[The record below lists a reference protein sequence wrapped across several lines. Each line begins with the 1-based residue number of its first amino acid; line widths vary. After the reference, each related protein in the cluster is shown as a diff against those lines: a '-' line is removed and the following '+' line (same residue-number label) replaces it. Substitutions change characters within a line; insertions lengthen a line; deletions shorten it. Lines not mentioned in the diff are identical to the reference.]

1 MIGSATRSR
10 LFELRRDRS
19 AAERS
24 AELLDRK
31 REVLLR
37 EIARRERL
45 RDELRREVEARY
57 ASARL
62 QLDLA
67 RVELGLRTIESAAL
81 AQPLLAG
88 IAHLRTSV
96 MGVGIPQLI
105 ATSQPYRACYGAAA
119 TAESLD
125 ESGAAFAALLPRV
138 VALAQEETAIARLNA
153 AMKKTTKLLN
163 ALQKVVLPRIEHQI
177 RAIVDGIEE
186 DDRDEGVRRRVSLA
200 LSAPFDGFA
209 R

>member
-19 AAERS
+19 AAQRS

-45 RDELRREVEARY
+45 RNELRDAVAMRYAEARQ
-57 ASARL
+57 RL
-62 QLDLA
+62 GVA
-67 RVELGLRTIESAAL
+67 RVELGLRGVEAAAL
-81 AQPLLAG
+81 AQPAR
-88 IAHLRTSV
+88 IAITQRITSV
-96 MGVGIPQLI
+96 MGVHIPRLT
-105 ATSQPYRACYGAAA
+105 AAVEPYRAFYGAAA

-125 ESGAAFAALLPRV
+125 ECGAAFAALIPDL
-138 VALAQEETAIARLNA
+138 VALAQEESAVGRLNA

-163 ALQKVVLPRIEHQI
+163 ALQKVVLPRFDRDIH
-177 RAIVDGIEE
+177 AIVDGIEE
-186 DDRDEGVRRRVSLA
+186 DERDEAIRHRVA
-200 LSAPFDGFA
+200 VPA
-209 R
+209 